1 MSSANLAADGKVTV
15 KQRLRGK
22 VGHPHR
28 ALAVTLYPIEGVL
41 IIAAWAWTGEKFHAY
56 PGEHVGEGFLSPLE
70 HAALAA
76 GVEQLGQ
83 CCNGKPITE
92 ELVEDAVVCA
102 KAILTWV
109 VTPKV
114 LLALPDDDA

>member
-15 KQRLRGK
+15 KQRLRGT
-22 VGHPHR
+22 VGHPQR

-41 IIAAWAWTGEKFHAY
+41 IIAAWAWTGEKFHVY
-56 PGEHVGEGFLSPLE
+56 PSEHVEEDFLSPLE

-76 GVEQLGQ
+76 GVEQLGK
-83 CCNGKPITE
+83 CCSGKPITE
-92 ELVEDAVVCA
+92 ALVQDAIGCA

-114 LLALPDDDA
+114 LLALEDDA